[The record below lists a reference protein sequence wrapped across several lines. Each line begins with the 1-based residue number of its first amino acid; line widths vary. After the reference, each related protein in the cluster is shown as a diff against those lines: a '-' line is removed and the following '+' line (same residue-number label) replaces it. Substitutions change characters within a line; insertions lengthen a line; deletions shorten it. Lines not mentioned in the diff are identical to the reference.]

1 MRTLNAIVL
10 LCPAWFLVRYVSFDK
25 WQRSLGFAGTPSSEQ
40 AMEARRLAAHI
51 DRAAS
56 LLPFPTKCLPR
67 AIALSWMLRRRR
79 IGHAVVIAVR
89 PPPLRESPDALHAWV
104 DVGGNKVVGDLSGP
118 WLETLR
124 LEG

>member
-67 AIALSWMLRRRR
+67 AIALSWMLRRRLV
-79 IGHAVVIAVR
+79 GHAVGIHGR
-89 PPPLRESPDALHAWV
+89 PPHRRGLAEPLRAWAA
-104 DVGGNKVVGDLSGP
+104 
-118 WLETLR
+118 
-124 LEG
+124 